1 MSMLLEIEIWLASG
15 AIAALVVAMLGWL
28 LQRKGRTDYKL
39 NRHEHQAGFDFA
51 QQQSDLK
58 REQASIEQERRRAEV
73 ESRRLAAQANTQF
86 EIAAKL
92 ESRELQE
99 MAQATASN
107 INALR
112 TTSTTDFEA
121 QAQEAIRR
129 QQEEVAALLRR
140 QESEIARVRAEQE
153 QQIALRKA
161 EYERAKEAHFNV
173 LKRFEPPP
181 AVVSYALA
189 SPIQEMADVMQNS
202 YAQVAWA
209 FNALAQKIERGM

>member
-1 MSMLLEIEIWLASG
+1 MSMLLENEIWLASG
-15 AIAALVVAMLGWL
+15 GVAALVVVMLVWL
-28 LQRKGRTDYKL
+28 LQRKGRADYKL
-39 NRHEHQAGFDFA
+39 NRHEHPADFDFA
-51 QQQSDLK
+51 QQQSELK
-58 REQASIEQERRRAEV
+58 SEHARIDEERRRAEV
-73 ESRRLAAQANTQF
+73 ESRHLAAQANTQF
-86 EIAAKL
+86 EIAAKQ

-112 TTSTTDFEA
+112 TSPTAEFEA

-153 QQIALRKA
+153 RQIASRKA

-181 AVVSYALA
+181 AVVSYAFA